1 MEISTAAMLVLL
13 AAILVVLIWLGLRLR
28 NLDSRQ
34 NDNRLE
40 LAVET
45 LKGDLLTRQTESIFS
60 LRDSIDSAN
69 KIINDRLAEGT
80 SSLDR
85 RMSVLG
91 DLENRLGQLS
101 KQASDIEAVG
111 ANVQKLSELLR
122 PPKLRGNVGEL
133 LLDNILA
140 QILPQAMYHSQYRFE
155 TGLRVDAAI
164 ELGDRLMPID
174 AKFPIEAYERVSQE
188 PENPD
193 LQREFS
199 RDFKKHIDA
208 IADKYIRPSE
218 KTTDFAVMYIPAE
231 AVYYQLIAQQNQ
243 EGFEYAL
250 SRRVIPSSPGHL
262 YAFLSSVAMVGAEI
276 SLAGSGLAEGG
287 RRFLA
292 GLNELAETTDR
303 LARFHEK
310 MESSLRALSAG
321 FGRART
327 ELSEARLQLEKLRE
341 PLSGKPMEDVD
352 ATLEKVRGRV
362 E

>member
-1 MEISTAAMLVLL
+1 MEISTAAVLAML
-13 AAILVVLIWLGLRLR
+13 AAILAALIWLGLRLR
-28 NLDSRQ
+28 KLESKPADSSLQSAVESLKGELLSRQ
-34 NDNRLE
+34 AD
-40 LAVET
+40 
-45 LKGDLLTRQTESIFS
+45 SIFA
-60 LRDSIDSAN
+60 LRDSIDNAN

-91 DLENRLGQLS
+91 ELENRLGQLT
-101 KQASDIEAVG
+101 KQAADIEAVG
-111 ANVQKLSELLR
+111 ANIQKLSELLR

-133 LLDNILA
+133 LLDNILG
-140 QILPQAMYHSQYRFE
+140 QILPQAMFESQYRFNS
-155 TGLRVDAAI
+155 GLRVDAAI
-164 ELGDRLMPID
+164 KLGDRLLPID
-174 AKFPIEAYERVSQE
+174 AKFPIEAFERVSRE

-193 LQREFS
+193 LQKEFS

-208 IADKYIRPSE
+208 IADKYIRPAE

-231 AVYYQLIAQQNQ
+231 AVYYQLIAQQHQ

-262 YAFLSSVAMVGAEI
+262 YAFLASVAMLGAEI
-276 SLAGSGLAEGG
+276 SLAGSGLAEEG

-292 GLNELAETTDR
+292 GLNELGETTDR

-310 MESSLRALSAG
+310 MESSLRSLSAG
-321 FGRART
+321 FNRARS

-341 PLSGKPMEDVD
+341 PLTGSTAPSDEDAMEE
-352 ATLEKVRGRV
+352 ARSQPE
-362 E
+362 

>member
-1 MEISTAAMLVLL
+1 MELSTAALLVLL
-13 AAILVVLIWLGLRLR
+13 AAILAVLIWLGLRLR
-28 NLDSRQ
+28 TLESRHSDSR
-34 NDNRLE
+34 LE
-40 LAVET
+40 SAVEA
-45 LKGDLLTRQTESIFS
+45 LKGELLSRQTESIFS
-60 LRDSIDSAN
+60 LRDSIDNAN

-101 KQASDIEAVG
+101 KQAADIEAVG

-133 LLDNILA
+133 LLDNILS
-140 QILPQAMYHSQYRFE
+140 QILPPAMYHSQHRFE
-155 TGLRVDAAI
+155 SGLRVDAAVKI
-164 ELGDRLMPID
+164 GDRLLPID
-174 AKFPIEAYERVSQE
+174 AKFPLESFERVSRE
-188 PENPD
+188 PDNPE
-193 LQREFS
+193 LQKQFS

-208 IADKYIRPSE
+208 IADKYICPAE
-218 KTTDFAVMYIPAE
+218 KTMDFAVMYIPAE
-231 AVYYQLIAQQNQ
+231 AVYYQLIAQQHQ

-262 YAFLSSVAMVGAEI
+262 YAFLSSVAMLGAEL
-276 SLAGSGLAEGG
+276 SLAGSGLADEG

-292 GLNELAETTDR
+292 GLNELVETTDK

-310 MESSLRALSAG
+310 MESSLRTLSAG

-327 ELSEARLQLEKLRE
+327 ELSDVRMQLEKLRE
-341 PLSGKPMEDVD
+341 PLSGRPVAEGNEPLQETHDS
-352 ATLEKVRGRV
+352 V